1 MFAYEVVMGTGRQ
14 SGSIEAA
21 VNSTSIRIFY
31 PSATMRCHEGRLFRS
46 QAARD
51 VGCLLDVDPTV
62 VSWRCMPTAFSDL
75 SHTVDFE
82 VIHDDGHV
90 VLLDAHDRE
99 LPRDVATFEEAA
111 RLRGAEYR
119 HLSREDVYGGF
130 RLRNAKDLLRYGN
143 YTVPLGDRLRLLG
156 ALDEHGSMPIA
167 ECLNAF
173 QETRPVAGL
182 AAMILN
188 RYLEVDLDDAPLGPE
203 TVVRRITQ

>member
-1 MFAYEVVMGTGRQ
+1 MGTGRQ
-14 SGSIEAA
+14 SASIQTA
-21 VNSTSIRIFY
+21 VSSTSIRIFY
-31 PSATMRCHEGRLFRS
+31 PSPTMRCDGGKVFRS

-51 VGCLLDVDPTV
+51 VGCLLDVDPSV
-62 VSWRCMPTAFSDL
+62 VSWRCMPSLLGHLDH
-75 SHTVDFE
+75 SVDFE
-82 VIHDDGHV
+82 VLYGDGRV
-90 VLLDAHDRE
+90 ILLDAHDRE
-99 LPRDVATFEEAA
+99 LPTDVTTFEEVA

-119 HLSREDVYGGF
+119 FLSREDVHGGF

-156 ALDEHGSMPIA
+156 ALDENGSLAIA

-173 QETRPVAGL
+173 QETKPVAGL

-203 TVVRRITQ
+203 TVVRRISR

>member
-14 SGSIEAA
+14 SASIQTA
-21 VNSTSIRIFY
+21 VSSTSIRIFY
-31 PSATMRCHEGRLFRS
+31 PSATMRCEGGKVFRS

-51 VGCLLDVDPTV
+51 VGCLLDVEPSV
-62 VSWRCMPTAFSDL
+62 VSWRCMPSSALELD
-75 SHTVDFE
+75 HVPDFE
-82 VIHDDGHV
+82 VIHDNARIAFV
-90 VLLDAHDRE
+90 DAHDHE
-99 LPRDVATFEEAA
+99 PSVDTAA
-111 RLRGAEYR
+111 LEQAFGRRGASYR
-119 HLSREDVYGGF
+119 RMSRDELHGGF

-156 ALDEHGSMPIA
+156 ALDENGSMPIA

-173 QETRPVAGL
+173 QETKPVAGL

-203 TVVRRITQ
+203 TVVRRISR

>member
-1 MFAYEVVMGTGRQ
+1 MGTGRQ
-14 SGSIEAA
+14 SASIQAA
-21 VNSTSIRIFY
+21 VNSTSIRGFY
-31 PSATMRCHEGRLFRS
+31 PSATVRCDGGKVFRS

-51 VGCLLDVDPTV
+51 VGCLLDVDPSV
-62 VSWRCMPTAFSDL
+62 VSWRCMPTPFGDPAHS
-75 SHTVDFE
+75 VDFE
-82 VIHDDGHV
+82 VIHDDGRV
-90 VLLDAHDRE
+90 ILLDAHDRE
-99 LPRDVATFEEAA
+99 IRCDVAAYEEAA
-111 RLRGAEYR
+111 RRRSAEYR
-119 HLSREDVYGGF
+119 SLSREDVHGGF

-156 ALDEHGSMPIA
+156 ALDENGSMPIA

-203 TVVRRITQ
+203 TMVRRIAR

>member
-1 MFAYEVVMGTGRQ
+1 MGTGIQ
-14 SGSIEAA
+14 SASIHTA
-21 VNSTSIRIFY
+21 VNSTSIRVFY
-31 PSATMRCHEGRLFRS
+31 PSATVRCDGGKVFRS

-51 VGCLLDVDPTV
+51 VGCLLDVDPSV
-62 VSWRCMPTAFSDL
+62 VSWRCMSTAFGDL
-75 SHTVDFE
+75 SHSVDFE
-82 VIHDDGHV
+82 VVHDDGRV
-90 VLLDAHDRE
+90 ILLDAHDRE
-99 LPRDVATFEEAA
+99 LPRDVASYEDAA

-119 HLSREDVYGGF
+119 RLSREDVHGGF
-130 RLRNAKDLLRYGN
+130 RLKNAKDLLRYGN

-203 TVVRRITQ
+203 TVVRRIAR